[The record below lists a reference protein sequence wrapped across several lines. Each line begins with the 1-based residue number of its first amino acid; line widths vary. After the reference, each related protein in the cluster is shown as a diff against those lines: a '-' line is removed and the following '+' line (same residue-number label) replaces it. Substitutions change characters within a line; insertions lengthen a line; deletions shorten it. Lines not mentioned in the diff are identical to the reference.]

1 MTDTPKLSPK
11 FRRQA
16 PDERK
21 KTLVEATIR
30 CLEKKGS
37 DGLSVRSISAEAG
50 ISVGLINHHYPSK
63 DDLIADAYE
72 KLAMDIL
79 EHVVD
84 LVVESGGT
92 PRERMSAFFKAY
104 FSSVVLDQKFL
115 RIWIVFWHMSDKS
128 EKVRLSHDKTNAGFR
143 QQIEI
148 MLRDLGELPETPD
161 FNYRLAAIGL
171 SGMLDG
177 LWLEWCLNPEIFA
190 PEEGLKICES
200 WIDGLM
206 AGSFRL

>member
-1 MTDTPKLSPK
+1 MTETPK

-16 PDERK
+16 PDARK
-21 KTLVEATIR
+21 KDLVKATIR

-37 DGLSVRSISAEAG
+37 DGLSVRSISSEAG

-72 KLAMDIL
+72 KLATDIL
-79 EHVVD
+79 QNVVD
-84 LVVESGGT
+84 IVAETDGS
-92 PRERMSAFFKAY
+92 PREKMSAFFKAY
-104 FSSVVLDQKFL
+104 FSSIVLDQKFL

-128 EKVRLSHDKTNAGFR
+128 EQVRLSHDKTNAGFR
-143 QQIEI
+143 QQIEL
-148 MLRDLGELPETPD
+148 MLRDLVKSSETPE

-177 LWLEWCLNPEIFA
+177 LWLEWCLNPDVFS
-190 PEEGLKICES
+190 PVEGLMLCEG
-200 WIDGLM
+200 WVDGLM
-206 AGSFRL
+206 AGAFKL

>member
-1 MTDTPKLSPK
+1 MTDTQKNSPK
-11 FRRQA
+11 FRRHS

-21 KTLVEATIR
+21 KELVEATIK

-72 KLAMDIL
+72 KLATDIL
-79 EHVVD
+79 HHVLD
-84 LVVESGGT
+84 LVEKNGGN
-92 PRERMSAFFKAY
+92 PRERMSAFFDAY
-104 FSSVVLDQKFL
+104 FSSHVLDQKIL

-128 EKVRLSHDKTNAGFR
+128 EKVRLSHDKTSEGFR
-143 QQIEI
+143 QKIEL
-148 MLRDLGELPETPD
+148 MLRDLGELPEAPN

-177 LWLEWCLNPEIFA
+177 LWLEWCLNPTSFE
-190 PEEGLKICES
+190 PEDGLKICEA
-200 WIDGLM
+200 WVDCLM
-206 AGSFRL
+206 SGSFKL

>member
-1 MTDTPKLSPK
+1 MTEIPK

-16 PDERK
+16 PDARK
-21 KTLVEATIR
+21 KDLVEATIR

-37 DGLSVRSISAEAG
+37 DGLSVRSISSEAG

-72 KLAMDIL
+72 KLATDIL
-79 EHVVD
+79 QSVVD
-84 LVVESGGT
+84 IVAETDGS
-92 PRERMSAFFKAY
+92 PREKMSAFFKAY
-104 FSSVVLDQKFL
+104 FSSIVLDQKFL

-128 EKVRLSHDKTNAGFR
+128 EQVRRSHDKTNAGFR
-143 QQIEI
+143 QQIEL
-148 MLRDLGELPETPD
+148 MLRDLVKSSETPE

-177 LWLEWCLNPEIFA
+177 LWLEWCLNPDVFS
-190 PEEGLKICES
+190 PEEGLMLCEG
-200 WIDGLM
+200 WVDGLM
-206 AGSFRL
+206 AGAFKL

>member
-1 MTDTPKLSPK
+1 MTDTPK

-16 PDERK
+16 PDARK
-21 KTLVEATIR
+21 KDLIDATIR

-72 KLAMDIL
+72 KLATDIL
-79 EHVVD
+79 QNVVNIVAETD
-84 LVVESGGT
+84 GS
-92 PRERMSAFFKAY
+92 PREKMSAFFKAY
-104 FSSVVLDQKFL
+104 FSSIVLDQKFL
-115 RIWIVFWHMSDKS
+115 RIWIVFWYMSDKS

-143 QQIEI
+143 QQIEL
-148 MLRDLGELPETPD
+148 MLRDLDELPEAPN

-190 PEEGLKICES
+190 PEEGLMLCEG
-200 WIDGLM
+200 WVDGLM
-206 AGSFRL
+206 AGAFKL